1 LYHSTSSSPSARHPS
16 SGFDIDNEEAN
27 VRANVTVAD
36 GNANISASAVKTDD
50 EIDNNANEDDFNDTH
65 EKALGA
71 LFRATPSLDPD
82 LLFAAVDSNVDL
94 HRTPLLSP
102 LSPLSPPLASPQAAV
117 GEPIRDPGV
126 FTIII
131 IFFPT
136 IYY

>member
-1 LYHSTSSSPSARHPS
+1 MT
-16 SGFDIDNEEAN
+16 DNEIDDD
-27 VRANVTVAD
+27 AD
-36 GNANISASAVKTDD
+36 
-50 EIDNNANEDDFNDTH
+50 EDDFNDTH
-65 EKALGA
+65 GKLLGRS
-71 LFRATPSLDPD
+71 FRATPSLDLDSD
-82 LLFAAVDSNVDL
+82 LLFGAVESNVDL